1 MQTKLTLRI
10 DKDLIQKAKR
20 YSKKTGTSV
29 SRMVSD
35 YLRLVT
41 ARQEKKEEQLTPW
54 VRSLKGL
61 LKGSNLSEED
71 YKRHL
76 EEKYR

>member
-41 ARQEKKEEQLTPW
+41 AREEKKEQELTPR
-54 VRSLKGL
+54 VRRLMGA
-61 LKGSNLSEED
+61 LKGSKLSEED

-76 EEKYR
+76 EEKYL